1 MLVQLAITDFAII
14 ESLSVSFSKGLN
26 ILSGETGAGKSIII
40 NAVNLILGG
49 RASPDLVRTGADKA
63 VVEALFHLPE
73 GSPLMSIL
81 SEMGITFQGEVLI
94 KRTISKEGKS
104 KIWINGSLATVQM
117 ISKLGPHLISI
128 SGQNEHQL
136 LLRPENQ
143 LYILDDYGGVTKD
156 RLRLNALYREHRDL
170 VERAERLKIQ
180 LQEEERQRELAQ
192 FQAKEIQEARLVPD
206 EDSSLEA
213 EKSRLMHAERL
224 MDIVFTFYQTMYEK
238 DGSIIAILSELV
250 KNLDR
255 AVAIDHDLDQYRV
268 QLESAQAQL
277 EDVALAIRDY
287 RSRIKIDPDRLEKV
301 QERLQLIRDLKKK
314 YGSSIEEILAFQK
327 GLLARESQLMQGKEE
342 LRLLESLVDK
352 KKGDLFTMAKEL
364 SRQRREIATVFER
377 KVEEELSVLDMGGTS
392 FTIHFS
398 PEDMGGQGI
407 DEDTAESSL
416 TQDGFDTVEFMISPN
431 VGEELRPLARIASG
445 GELSRI
451 MLALKTILAR
461 SGMVETLI
469 FDEIDSGIGGAT
481 AAKVGEKLTALAS
494 FHQIVGIT
502 HLAQIAS
509 CGEAHFLVEKKV
521 RKGRTRTLIAPLD
534 EESRVHEIARLLSGK
549 TISEK
554 TLAHAKEMLSSTPGD

>member
-14 ESLSVSFSKGLN
+14 ESLSVTFSEGLN

-63 VVEALFHLPE
+63 VVEAIFHLPE
-73 GSPLMSIL
+73 GSPLSSTL
-81 SEMGITFQGEVLI
+81 AEMGIPFQGEVLI
-94 KRTISKEGKS
+94 KRTISREGKS
-104 KIWINGSLATVQM
+104 KVWINGSLATVQM

-143 LYILDDYGGVTKD
+143 LYILDDFGGVTKD
-156 RLRLNALYREHRDL
+156 RLRLNALYREHGDL
-170 VERAERLKIQ
+170 VERTERLRTQ

-213 EKSRLMHAERL
+213 EKSKLMHAERL
-224 MDIVFTFYQTMYEK
+224 MDIVFTSYQAMYEK
-238 DGSIIAILSELV
+238 DESIIATLSALV
-250 KNLDR
+250 KNLDK
-255 AVAIDHDLDQYRV
+255 AVAIDHDLDKYRA

-277 EDVALAIRDY
+277 EDVGLAMRDY
-287 RSRIKIDPDRLEKV
+287 RSHIKIDPDRLEKV
-301 QERLQLIRDLKKK
+301 QERLQLIRNLKKK
-314 YGSSIEEILAFQK
+314 YGSSIEEILMFQE
-327 GLLARESQLMQGKEE
+327 GLLARESQLTQGKEE
-342 LRLLESLVDK
+342 LRRLESLVDK
-352 KKGDLFTMAKEL
+352 KRGDLFTIAKEL
-364 SRQRREIATVFER
+364 SRQRREIAEVFER
-377 KVEEELSVLDMGGTS
+377 KVEEELSVLEMGGTR
-392 FTIHFS
+392 FTVQFS
-398 PEDMGGQGI
+398 PEGMGGQGI
-407 DEDTAESSL
+407 DEHRSNSSL
-416 TQDGFDTVEFMISPN
+416 TQDGFDAVEFMISPN

-461 SGMVETLI
+461 SGMVETLV

-494 FHQIVGIT
+494 FHQILGIT

-509 CGEAHFLVEKKV
+509 CGEAHFLVEKQIK
-521 RKGRTRTLIAPLD
+521 KGRTRTSITSLD
-534 EESRVHEIARLLSGK
+534 RERRIYEIARLLGGK

-554 TLAHAKEMLSSTPGD
+554 TLAHAREMLSL